1 MDKGFFFENF
11 CYTNK
16 QKQSFLIYSKL
27 LSNWQKKLNLVSS
40 KSIQDQWSRHFIDS
54 AQIIEYIKPYN
65 SYKGIID
72 IGSGAG
78 FPGLVLSLLGC
89 CPMYLIESNHHKA
102 KFLEDVINKTGSKAK
117 VFNGRVES
125 VKLPSFDIV
134 ISRAFASLNKLL
146 SVLEFRGIYDVKCIF
161 PKGKTYKKELAEAKK
176 IWDVDISTY
185 KSITNSESRIV
196 VVEAFKRA

>member
-40 KSIQDQWSRHFIDS
+40 KSIQDQWARHFIDS
-54 AQIIEYIKPYN
+54 AQIIEFIKPYKN
-65 SYKGIID
+65 YTGIID

-89 CPMYLIESNHHKA
+89 YPMYLIESNRHKVA
-102 KFLEDVINKTGSKAK
+102 FLKEVISKTGSKAK
-117 VFNGRVES
+117 VLNDRIEN
-125 VKLPSFDIV
+125 VKLPSFNIV
-134 ISRAFASLNKLL
+134 ISRAFSSINKLL
-146 SVLEFRGIYDVKCIF
+146 SILELRGIYEVKCIF
-161 PKGKTYKKELAEAKK
+161 PKGKNYNKELEETKK
-176 IWDVDISTY
+176 IWDINLRTY

-196 VVEAFKRA
+196 VVEAFKRV